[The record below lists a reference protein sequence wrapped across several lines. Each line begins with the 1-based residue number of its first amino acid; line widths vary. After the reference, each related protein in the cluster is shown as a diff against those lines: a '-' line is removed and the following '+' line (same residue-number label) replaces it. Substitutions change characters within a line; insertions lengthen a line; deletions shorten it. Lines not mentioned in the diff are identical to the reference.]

1 MKFSQVLFSSIAVAQ
16 SLIGGMATDNA
27 KVVVEGVS
35 AGWVT
40 PAKGTKELG
49 PAASSKA
56 WFAVRDEGSKLVWT
70 LTPFASTGGARDATG
85 EIEQQGVWKWIAWSL
100 AINDTGVAAITAG
113 AHDAA
118 GGIENGIVV
127 VETAKGTTSWIRV
140 GKFFPHWVQVDGK
153 NRIWV
158 IGTEMANLREE
169 EPGDLPMVRVYSRE
183 GVELAR
189 GLTRSQTGEAQAG
202 RAMNMAFTGL
212 LSDDYLVQV
221 KGHREM
227 HRIRLDEKSR
237 KLEVTTIAGPEELGG
252 KTARVTAAIE
262 CGQKVSMRWV
272 TESRDLRLVRHEAGK
287 WIPFEVAR
295 DGKVG
300 HAPRLVGCT
309 ANGEAIGVAAGGE
322 LLEFT
327 IP

>member
-1 MKFSQVLFSSIAVAQ
+1 MKFSQVLFSSLAVAQ
-16 SLIGGMATDNA
+16 SLFGGMATDNA
-27 KVVVEGVS
+27 KVMVEGVS
-35 AGWVT
+35 AGWVS
-40 PAKGTKELG
+40 PAKGTKDLG

-56 WFAVRDEGSKLVWT
+56 WFAVTDQGDKLVWT
-70 LTPFASTGGARDATG
+70 LTPFSTTAGAREATG
-85 EIEQQGVWKWIAWSL
+85 EIERQGVWKWIAWSM
-100 AINDTGVAAITAG
+100 AINDAGVAAITAG

-140 GKFFPHWVQVDGK
+140 GKFMPHWVQVDGK

-158 IGTEMANLREE
+158 IGTEMASIREE

-189 GLTRSQTGEAQAG
+189 GLTRSQTGEAKAG

-221 KGHREM
+221 RGHREM
-227 HRIRLDEKSR
+227 HRIRLDEKSKR
-237 KLEVTTIAGPEELGG
+237 LEVTTIVGPEGLGG
-252 KTARVTAAIE
+252 KTARVTGAIE
-262 CGQKVSMRWV
+262 CGHKVGMQWV
-272 TESRDLRLVRHEAGK
+272 TDSRDVSLVRHEAGR
-287 WIPFEVAR
+287 WIAFEVAR
-295 DGKVG
+295 EGKVG
-300 HAPRLVGCT
+300 QAPRLVGCT

-322 LLEFT
+322 LIEFA